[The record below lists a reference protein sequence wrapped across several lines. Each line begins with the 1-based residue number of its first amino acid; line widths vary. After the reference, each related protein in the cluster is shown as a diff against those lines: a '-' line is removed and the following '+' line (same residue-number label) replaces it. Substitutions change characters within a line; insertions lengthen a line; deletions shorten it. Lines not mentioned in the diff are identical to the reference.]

1 MLTREPHVLATLAEA
16 YLGSGEQHLARETA
30 EEAVSLAHERGVLA
44 VALRAH
50 LALARVR
57 LQTEGANA
65 ATAIETTLAR
75 AMTLVEQTGAKSQE
89 PFIHVELA
97 ELARLR
103 GDEARRQRELRAAHR
118 RFTDMGAMGHAERL
132 ERTWPQLSGARS

>member
-30 EEAVSLAHERGVLA
+30 EEAISLAHQRGVLA

-57 LQTEGANA
+57 LQTEGAQA
-65 ATAIETTLAR
+65 ATAIATTLAW
-75 AMTLVEQTGAKSQE
+75 AATLVEQTGAKSQE

-97 ELARLR
+97 ELARLT
-103 GDEARRQRELRAAHR
+103 GDEATRQRELREAHR
-118 RFTDMGAMGHAERL
+118 LFTEMGATTRAE
-132 ERTWPQLSGARS
+132 QVARSFKA